1 MEVIGGQSVQAD
13 LILRRLSDE
22 PSPELGG
29 YNLHWGPSSGNYTSS
44 VDVGSQTTYNV
55 TGLTEGQT
63 YYFAVTAYDNAGTL
77 DSAPSNEVST
87 TITAPPPVAAFNAKP
102 LNIQAPLPVDF
113 TNLST
118 GSITSWSW
126 NFGDGATSTVQNPS
140 HTYDVPGT
148 YSVSLTVTGPGGSD
162 TAGPVSIDV
171 CCTITLEELAVDFG
185 TDGLWTYGSGGWS
198 QQSTSD
204 PIDLETW
211 DNRLAVA
218 LGSGNGIYLFD
229 GKYWTYLTSL
239 DPTHMVAWNDK
250 LVIGLAGAGLWT
262 YDASGWTN
270 LTPWDPERVVAW
282 GDKLAVAFGSGNGL
296 WYHDGAGW
304 SSMTMWDPYEIVA
317 WDNTLAVA
325 FDAGR
330 GLWRYDAETWTQ
342 LATWEPVQMTAWD
355 TQLAVAFGSGRGLW
369 RHDGAGWTSLTDWDP
384 YDLEAWADKLVAC
397 FDAGRGLWEYST
409 GTWVQLTVS
418 EPVDTM
424 ATATDLYIALGAG
437 VGLYRYDG
445 TTWSPLTSWSSEEM
459 VPTSDP

>member
-77 DSAPSNEVST
+77 ESAPSNEVST

-204 PIDLETW
+204 PIDLKTW

-317 WDNTLAVA
+317 WDNTLARRLRCGPRSLALRRRNV
-325 FDAGR
+325 DPAGH
-330 GLWRYDAETWTQ
+330 
-342 LATWEPVQMTAWD
+342 M
-355 TQLAVAFGSGRGLW
+355 
-369 RHDGAGWTSLTDWDP
+369 GAGSDD
-384 YDLEAWADKLVAC
+384 
-397 FDAGRGLWEYST
+397 
-409 GTWVQLTVS
+409 
-418 EPVDTM
+418 
-424 ATATDLYIALGAG
+424 G
-437 VGLYRYDG
+437 VGH
-445 TTWSPLTSWSSEEM
+445 TTGGRVRLRSRSVASRRRRVD
-459 VPTSDP
+459 VPHRLGSLRS